1 MLKRLFA
8 VLIEVWS
15 ISMVLFMIEVL
26 PNLLHLVL
34 FGEISKIGC
43 QIIKVCHQG
52 KSLVIRVVQRN
63 AAYLSVISS

>member
-34 FGEISKIGC
+34 FEEIT
-43 QIIKVCHQG
+43 QIVSDNQG
-52 KSLVIRVVQRN
+52 LSSRQIFSDKSSTEECR
-63 AAYLSVISS
+63 LSISY